1 MSLHKAIASGK
12 EKRKQYYRAKAYV
25 GSCRNHGSCL
35 YCQENRHYKNTK
47 RNKASIAQLEEH
59 FLGMETAT
67 GSNPVADSKEQTIAL
82 NLKWVSTQ
90 PVHSVS
96 SNLC

>member
-67 GSNPVADSKEQTIAL
+67 GSNPVTGSINMGVLWMGRGHKSLMLAA
-82 NLKWVSTQ
+82 
-90 PVHSVS
+90 
-96 SNLC
+96 